1 MTKVLWFSRHAM
13 TAVQKQDLVRILGDI
28 HVTQVNGTAPNVH
41 VPFTATTPENGE
53 TVADQLLEGEIPALK
68 ELVNGFD
75 EVAVVLPI
83 GMIQQLLPFSNGRLL
98 QAVAIRRTLEGGQ
111 ITFAHDKWQAITEVL
126 IVTEDL

>member
-13 TAVQKQDLVRILGDI
+13 TAAQKADLVRILGDI
-28 HVTQVNGTAPNVH
+28 HVTQVNGTAQNVH
-41 VPFTATTPENGE
+41 VRFTATTPENGE
-53 TVADQLLEGEIPALK
+53 TVADNVLVGDMPPLK
-68 ELVNGFD
+68 ELIKAFD

-111 ITFAHDKWQAITEVL
+111 ITFAHNRWQAITEVK